1 MTDVRVFEWSSTRN
15 HFLLI
20 TNVSML
26 SPVKSY
32 PTWPVSP
39 DPCLPLRCTRGDSLQ
54 GICHPERS
62 EVGYVILSA
71 AKDLR
76 SADERPFA
84 ALRVTACRGYVILSA
99 AKDLVRPSRQTLRC
113 TQSLPSEKRRGDSL
127 QGICHPERSEGSR
140 ADFWGITR
148 ATDC

>member
-39 DPCLPLRCTRGDSLQ
+39 DPCLPLRCTQ
-54 GICHPERS
+54 
-62 EVGYVILSA
+62 
-71 AKDLR
+71 
-76 SADERPFA
+76 
-84 ALRVTACRGYVILSA
+84 
-99 AKDLVRPSRQTLRC
+99 
-113 TQSLPSEKRRGDSL
+113 GDSL

-140 ADFWGITR
+140 ASVSPDPQAALR
-148 ATDC
+148 ACPERSEGVTACRGYVILSAAKDLVQTSGESPEQQIVDL

>member
-1 MTDVRVFEWSSTRN
+1 MVFLAYKECAYFWVA
-15 HFLLI
+15 LE
-20 TNVSML
+20 
-26 SPVKSY
+26 
-32 PTWPVSP
+32 
-39 DPCLPLRCTRGDSLQ
+39 GDSLQ

-71 AKDLR
+71 AKDLCAR
-76 SADERPFA
+76 HARPFA
-84 ALRVTACRGYVILSA
+84 ALRACPERSEGVTACRGYVILSA

-113 TQSLPSEKRRGDSL
+113 TQSDSL

-140 ADFWGITR
+140 ADFWGITS